1 MRFSQQITLPEWSD
15 RSAKVAASYWAGRG
29 YTVSVGEG
37 PSLHGVRGSA
47 WGTLIP
53 FFFGVG
59 GAGFFDIDWRKLAS
73 EMRMTSDS
81 RESVLVDLE
90 LTPLLSMSRR
100 YDDWALEHTRLEVIE
115 LQHVLC
121 GAGDLSEVWGRFT
134 EAARRAT
141 RWSIWTKGLIKRPI
155 PEDLED
161 EIAEL
166 EVRFLLGGGSGGS
179 GG

>member
-37 PSLHGVRGSA
+37 PSLRGVRGSA
-47 WGTLIP
+47 WGTLFP
-53 FFFGVG
+53 FFFGAG

-73 EMRMTSDS
+73 EMRMTLDS
-81 RESVLVDLE
+81 RESVLVDFE
-90 LTPLLSMSRR
+90 LTPPLSMNRR
-100 YDDWALEHTRLEVIE
+100 YDAWALEHTRLEVIE
-115 LQHVLC
+115 LQHVLY

-134 EAARRAT
+134 EAARRST
-141 RWSIWTKGLIKRPI
+141 RWSIWTKGFLKSRI

-166 EVRFLLGGGSGGS
+166 EVRFLLAGGSEG
-179 GG
+179 

>member
-1 MRFSQQITLPEWSD
+1 MQCNTAYAQSQL
-15 RSAKVAASYWAGRG
+15 
-29 YTVSVGEG
+29 
-37 PSLHGVRGSA
+37 
-47 WGTLIP
+47 
-53 FFFGVG
+53 GVG

-73 EMRMTSDS
+73 DVRMTSDS